1 MPMVGKGGRVN
12 GGGGKGEML
21 RVGKSGRVLGG
32 KRVKV

>member
-1 MPMVGKGGRVN
+1 MGGKGGRVN